1 MDFSATKP
9 VNTKAIK
16 NIIFDFGG
24 VIINI
29 DYHLTAKAF
38 EKLGITNFKNLFSQA
53 SQTNLFNDLEV
64 GAIPPSEFRNELRRI
79 INLDITDEHLD
90 NAWNAM
96 LLDYPKH
103 RLNFLL
109 DIRKHYRTFLLS
121 NTNQIHKDCYYASLL
136 KEHGINGLASLFE
149 KLYFSHEV
157 GLRKP
162 DPAIYQLV
170 LNQNNLKP
178 EETLFIFA
186 RAYRDGK
193 RKEPIRKQQTENKK
207 RRKNGRQTC
216 KLAKLAALPHPHT
229 CAYIII

>member
-1 MDFSATKP
+1 MYSSIFMDFSATKP

-53 SQTNLFNDLEV
+53 SQTNLFDDLEV
-64 GAIPPSEFRNELRRI
+64 GAISSSEFRNELRRI
-79 INLDITDEHLD
+79 INLDITDEQLD

-103 RLNFLL
+103 RLDFLL

-136 KEHGINGLASLFE
+136 KDHGIKGLDGLFE

-170 LNQNNLKP
+170 LDQNNLKP
-178 EETLFIFA
+178 EETLFIDDSAQNLAIPQSLGIQVYHLANGEEVVNFA
-186 RAYRDGK
+186 KTYL
-193 RKEPIRKQQTENKK
+193 E
-207 RRKNGRQTC
+207 
-216 KLAKLAALPHPHT
+216 
-229 CAYIII
+229 Y

>member
-1 MDFSATKP
+1 MDFSAAKP
-9 VNTKAIK
+9 VNTKAIR

-38 EKLGITNFKNLFSQA
+38 EGLGVTNFKNLFSQA
-53 SQTNLFNDLEV
+53 SQSNLFDNLEI
-64 GAIPPSEFRNELRRI
+64 GAISPSEFRNELRRI
-79 INLDITDEHLD
+79 INLDITDEQLD

-103 RLNFLL
+103 RLAFLSMIK
-109 DIRKHYRTFLLS
+109 DRYRTFLLS
-121 NTNQIHKDCYYASLL
+121 NTNQIHMDCYYASLL
-136 KEHGINGLASLFE
+136 KEHGINGLDSLFE

-170 LNQNNLKP
+170 LDQNKLKA
-178 EETLFIFA
+178 EETLFIDDSAQNLSTPNSLGIQVYHLTNGEDVVDFA
-186 RAYRDGK
+186 QKYLS
-193 RKEPIRKQQTENKK
+193 
-207 RRKNGRQTC
+207 C
-216 KLAKLAALPHPHT
+216 
-229 CAYIII
+229 